1 MDIRHA
7 VGVRVGIPS
16 AKLTA
21 LSSWETSPAFSDRER
36 AALEFATAVVRDDLD
51 VTDACFERLR
61 QHFSEPEVLE
71 LTFIVGYQTFAS
83 KLAKAFKLAPQGFTA
98 SSSPGIAEAAV

>member
-7 VGVRVGIPS
+7 VGVKVGIPS
-16 AKLTA
+16 AKLAA

-36 AALEFATAVVRDDLD
+36 AALEFATGIVRDDRD
-51 VTDACFERLR
+51 VTDECFERLR

-71 LTFIVGYQTFAS
+71 LTFIANDRSEEHTSELQSHLNLVCLLLLEKKKQS
-83 KLAKAFKLAPQGFTA
+83 
-98 SSSPGIAEAAV
+98 E